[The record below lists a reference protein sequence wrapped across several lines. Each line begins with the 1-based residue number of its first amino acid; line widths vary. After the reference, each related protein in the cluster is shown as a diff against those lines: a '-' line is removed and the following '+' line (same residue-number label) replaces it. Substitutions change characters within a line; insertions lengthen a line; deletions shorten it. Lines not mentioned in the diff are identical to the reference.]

1 MSIFVLPP
9 RRMLRTPG
17 AGALTT
23 RHEQCLSAARAW
35 RTDMSIFMLPTP
47 ADASSLWHVT
57 QHRPAGMTFPDLNA
71 MVLKNEEADIRV
83 NQGAFRYHDKKQKE
97 CVRKRAPS
105 IRAKTLRLGQ
115 VGDIG
120 ALFLYQNP
128 STGAWHLSVHCTAG
142 MSLPDLNALVEPR
155 RAKEIELPIRAKL

>member
-1 MSIFVLPP
+1 MQHPAAVKKCGLALERSIRRLGEGGNIPVLF
-9 RRMLRTPG
+9 
-17 AGALTT
+17 AC
-23 RHEQCLSAARAW
+23 Q
-35 RTDMSIFMLPTP
+35 
-47 ADASSLWHVT
+47 DASSLWHVT

-120 ALFLYQNP
+120 ALVLYQNP
-128 STGAWHLSVHCTAG
+128 STGAWHLSVHCPAG